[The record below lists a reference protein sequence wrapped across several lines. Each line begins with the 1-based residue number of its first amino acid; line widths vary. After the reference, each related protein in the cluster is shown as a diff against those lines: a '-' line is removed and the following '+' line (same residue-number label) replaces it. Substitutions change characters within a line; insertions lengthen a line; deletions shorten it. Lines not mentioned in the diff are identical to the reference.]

1 MEISLKGRSALITGG
16 SEGLGKGMAMRFA
29 QSGADVAILARRPEV
44 LDRAKADLN
53 KVSDR
58 KVIAIPCDLLNSK
71 ATASTP
77 SPARHSGRLD
87 STICT
92 APATESAPTLM
103 CTRGRWASAGAL
115 TQTILVWS
123 PT

>member
-29 QSGADVAILARRPEV
+29 QSGADVAILARRPEA

-58 KVIAIPCDLLNSK
+58 RVIAIPCDLLNPK
-71 ATASTP
+71 ATAEAFVDAENSL
-77 SPARHSGRLD
+77 GKID
-87 STICT
+87 
-92 APATESAPTLM
+92 
-103 CTRGRWASAGAL
+103 
-115 TQTILVWS
+115 ILVNNAGTSLAKPFESVTDDEWQEDLEL
-123 PT
+123 

>member
-58 KVIAIPCDLLNSK
+58 KVIAIPCDLLNQRQLQKRS
-71 ATASTP
+71 ST
-77 SPARHSGRLD
+77 RKIRWERLTFW
-87 STICT
+87 SI
-92 APATESAPTLM
+92 
-103 CTRGRWASAGAL
+103 TRGPLAL
-115 TQTILVWS
+115 NRS
-123 PT
+123 RA